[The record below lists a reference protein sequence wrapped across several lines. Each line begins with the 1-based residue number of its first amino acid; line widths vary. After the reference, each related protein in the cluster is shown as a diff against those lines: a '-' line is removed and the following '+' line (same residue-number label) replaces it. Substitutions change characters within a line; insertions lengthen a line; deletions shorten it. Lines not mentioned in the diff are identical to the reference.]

1 MSAAQPADPAR
12 PYIHNDVND
21 DGDAAV
27 LPLNPHRGARGALR
41 TVRGRWSH
49 MGNDQP
55 ARHLHTATPDAGHND
70 VSALEAWAETIEI
83 SFNEIDQS
91 LTNPQTRAAYLRTL
105 DMWERNLQGFHERGV
120 LTDDQLR
127 EMMIPL
133 DGMRRAP
140 QIIDPD

>member
-27 LPLNPHRGARGALR
+27 LPLNPHRGARGVLR

-55 ARHLHTATPDAGHND
+55 ARHLHTASEPDTRPDD
-70 VSALEAWAETIEI
+70 VPAVEAFANTIET
-83 SFNEIDQS
+83 SFLAIDQS
-91 LTNPQTRAAYLRTL
+91 LTNPQTAAAFLRTL
-105 DMWERNLQGFHERGV
+105 DVWETVLRGSHAQQV
-120 LTDDQLR
+120 IDDEQLDQLL
-127 EMMIPL
+127 ETL
-133 DGMRRAP
+133 DGMRQAP
-140 QIIDPD
+140 NLI